1 MSSSS
6 EARRL
11 EMPELRHGEWT
22 RRGGA
27 AVLGDAATET
37 MLGDLAQRTR
47 EAAQAQGYAVGWA
60 EGRRAAAAE
69 ALAVRDQVAAARAAE
84 DAVRRQE
91 HAAAMAALAQAAEQ
105 VRGLLGD
112 LAGAIEAQATG
123 LAWALTEELV
133 GREVRSADSVDTV
146 RRVLAVLP
154 DSPVATV
161 SLHPSVVGDAVVQ
174 DLLARGVRVVPD
186 PSLAPVDALVEAD
199 GAVSDLRIDAALER
213 VREVLR

>member
-1 MSSSS
+1 M
-6 EARRL
+6 RHL

-37 MLGDLAQRTR
+37 LLAGLAEQTR

-69 ALAVRDQVAAARAAE
+69 ARAVQDRVDAARAAE
-84 DAVRRQE
+84 DVVRRQE
-91 HAAAMAALAQAAEQ
+91 HAAALAALAEAAEQ

-112 LAGAIEAQATG
+112 LAGTIEAQATE

-133 GREVRSADSVDTV
+133 GHEVRSADAVDTV

-154 DSPVATV
+154 DGPLATV
-161 SLHPSVVGDAVVQ
+161 SLHPSVVGDAVVR
-174 DLLARGVRVVPD
+174 DLVGRGVRVVAD
-186 PSLAPVDALVEAD
+186 AALGRADALVEAD
-199 GAVSDLRIDAALER
+199 GAVTDLRIGDALAR

>member
-1 MSSSS
+1 MA
-6 EARRL
+6 EQARRL
-11 EMPELRHGEWT
+11 EMPELRYGEWT

-37 MLGDLAQRTR
+37 MLGDLAERTR

-91 HAAAMAALAQAAEQ
+91 HADAMTALAQAAEQ

-186 PSLAPVDALVEAD
+186 PSLAPADALVEAD